1 MKKWSRWFSV
11 LLVLSF
17 VLSACATAQPTST
30 PAVSEPTEAPAAPPE
45 GGEPAEPTEAAAP
58 EPAETEA
65 TEPEP
70 AETEAVAEG
79 TEPLPGFF
87 VPANL
92 TCDEVVVYS
101 SFPDEEMAELA
112 EPFKEMTGIDL
123 VNVVVSS
130 GEGLARIRAEA
141 ANPQADY
148 WLSVRGSLL
157 LDAISNDPPLI
168 IEYKP
173 KTVDQILEVY
183 RYPDSP
189 IFTGIGTYPLVIHWN
204 PQVAEEIGLEPP
216 RTYEDLIDPQ
226 YQGLLVMPHPGT
238 SGTAYSAISLFLQL
252 YGEEEGWEFIR
263 QFAQNVDQF
272 TRSGR
277 APQNMVAQG
286 EYPFGIGF
294 FDAVWYLGP
303 EGEGYPIEPIF
314 PEPLFADPF
323 SGGVVAGAPNEECA
337 KLFYDYLL
345 TVPAQEVFLNYG
357 TYSVRGD
364 VAAPAGA
371 PLLADMEILDYDWQT
386 WGERRDEVLA
396 KFVEVTSIEEPP
408 EDAE

>member
-1 MKKWSRWFSV
+1 MKKWNTLLSV
-11 LLVLSF
+11 LILVAFL
-17 VLSACATAQPTST
+17 VSACTPGAQTPTQAPPVT
-30 PAVSEPTEAPAAPPE
+30 EPDAEDPAAE
-45 GGEPAEPTEAAAP
+45 EPADTEGVAA
-58 EPAETEA
+58 
-65 TEPEP
+65 
-70 AETEAVAEG
+70 G
-79 TEPLPGFF
+79 NEPLPGFV
-87 VPANL
+87 VPEDL

-101 SFPDEEMAELA
+101 SFPDEEMADLA
-112 EPFKEMTGIDL
+112 GPFKEMTGIDL

-157 LDAISNDPPLI
+157 LDALNNDPPLI

-173 KTVDQILEVY
+173 ATLDQILPVY
-183 RYPDSP
+183 QYPESTV
-189 IFTGIGTYPLVIHWN
+189 FTGIGTYPLVIHWN
-204 PQVAEEIGLEPP
+204 PTVAEELGLEPP
-216 RTYEDLIDPQ
+216 RTYQDLIDPK
-226 YQGLLVMPHPGT
+226 YEGLLVMPHPGT

-252 YGEEEGWEFIR
+252 YGEEEGWEYIKKFST
-263 QFAQNVDQF
+263 NVDQF

-323 SGGVVAGAPNEECA
+323 SGGVVAGAPNEQCG

-345 TVPAQEVFLNYG
+345 TVPAQEIFLNYG

-364 VAAPAGA
+364 VAAPQGA
-371 PLLADMEILDYDWQT
+371 PALTEMEILDYDWET
-386 WGERRDEVLA
+386 WGARRDEVLER
-396 KFVEVTSIEEPP
+396 FVQETSIEEPP
-408 EDAE
+408 EE

>member
-1 MKKWSRWFSV
+1 MKKWNTLLSV
-11 LLVLSF
+11 LILLAFLVT
-17 VLSACATAQPTST
+17 ACAPAAQTPTQ
-30 PAVSEPTEAPAAPPE
+30 APAAPQ
-45 GGEPAEPTEAAAP
+45 EPA
-58 EPAETEA
+58 A
-65 TEPEP
+65 TEPPAAEEP
-70 AETEAVAEG
+70 AGAEEPAAN
-79 TEPLPGFF
+79 EPLPGFV
-87 VPANL
+87 VPEDL
-92 TCDEVVVYS
+92 TCNEVVVYS

-112 EPFKEMTGIDL
+112 EPFTEMTGIRL

-157 LDAISNDPPLI
+157 LDALNNDPPLI

-173 KTVDQILEVY
+173 TTTDQILPVY
-183 RYPDSP
+183 QYPDSTV
-189 IFTGIGTYPLVIHWN
+189 FTGIGTYPLVIHWN
-204 PQVAEEIGLEPP
+204 PTVAEELGLEPP

-238 SGTAYSAISLFLQL
+238 SGTAYSAISLFLQM
-252 YGEEEGWEFIR
+252 YGEEEGWEYIR
-263 QFAQNVDQF
+263 KFATNVDQF

-303 EGEGYPIEPIF
+303 AGEGYPIEPIF

-323 SGGVVAGAPNEECA
+323 SGGVVAGAPNEQCG

-364 VAAPAGA
+364 VAAPEGA
-371 PLLADMEILDYDWQT
+371 PILADMEILDYDWET
-386 WGERRDEVLA
+386 WGERRDEVLER
-396 KFVEVTSIEEPP
+396 FVQETNIEEPP
-408 EDAE
+408 EE